1 MGMGWHE
8 WPLMLFTVLGQ
19 CAVGGFIVL
28 ALVLLCGKTDE
39 VQKKSIHK
47 GMFFIWV
54 LMGIAFLAS
63 MMHLGSPMRAFNSL
77 NRIGESG
84 LSNEIAL
91 GSAFFAIGGCY
102 WLIAILGKMPAGLG
116 KLWLVIGILSGLAFV
131 YGMCRVYQIDTVP
144 TWHSGYTTLNFF
156 LTMLIGGPLLGYM
169 LKNKACAC
177 GGKGLA
183 AISVTALLVS
193 AASGLMQGSELA
205 QLHSSVTSAT
215 ALVPQ
220 YGQMMALR
228 LVLVVLGLG
237 CWICPLIRG
246 KQPGC
251 TSLLV
256 GFILVVCGEI
266 IGRAVFYNLHM
277 TVGMTFGG

>member
-28 ALVLLCGKTDE
+28 ALALLCPKTDNA
-39 VQKKSIHK
+39 QRKSIHN

-54 LMGIAFLAS
+54 LMGIAFIAS

-77 NRIGESG
+77 NRVGQSG

-91 GSAFFAIGGCY
+91 GSAFFAIGGIY
-102 WLIAILGKMPAGLG
+102 WLIAMMGKMPAGLG
-116 KLWLVIGILSGLAFV
+116 KLWLVIGMISGLAFV
-131 YGMCRVYQIDTVP
+131 YGMCRVYQMETVP

-169 LKNKACAC
+169 LKSKACAC

-183 AISVTALLVS
+183 AISVIALLIS
-193 AASGLMQGSELA
+193 AVSGLMQGSELV
-205 QLHSSVTSAT
+205 QLQSSVMSAT

-228 LVLVVLGLG
+228 LALVAVGLG
-237 CWICPLIRG
+237 FWICPLIRAKG
-246 KQPGC
+246 V
-251 TSLLV
+251 TTFSLLV
-256 GFILVVCGEI
+256 GFVLVVCGEL

-277 TVGMTFGG
+277 TVGMTYGG